1 MGLKEH
7 PIQIILWNKKQMEW
21 KREDVFEVKLHN
33 PLYDRDDNRLSYNFT
48 CRGVLKFNI

>member
-21 KREDVFEVKLHN
+21 KR
-33 PLYDRDDNRLSYNFT
+33 RRLW
-48 CRGVLKFNI
+48 GKVA